1 MNSREMHQ
9 QCDYFSDTD
18 FWFQVDIVML
28 LYHDFK
34 RFLAKSGADHYRN
47 IVKGDEK
54 DIVKKELYYRKK
66 TQINF

>member
-1 MNSREMHQ
+1 
-9 QCDYFSDTD
+9 
-18 FWFQVDIVML
+18 VDIVML

-54 DIVKKELYYRKK
+54 DIVKKELFYHKK
-66 TQINF
+66 TLNKF